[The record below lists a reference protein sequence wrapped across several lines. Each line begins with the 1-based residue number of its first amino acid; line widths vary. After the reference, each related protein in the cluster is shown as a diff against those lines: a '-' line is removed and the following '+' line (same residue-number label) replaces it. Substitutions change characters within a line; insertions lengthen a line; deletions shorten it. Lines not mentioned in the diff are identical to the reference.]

1 MLNVGDNVL
10 IKGKIVKI
18 ETDCD
23 NQITYKVK
31 MPIMD
36 GWDEVWFPFQAINVV
51 ETKGE
56 ANE

>member
-10 IKGKIVKI
+10 IKGKIMKI

-23 NQITYKVK
+23 DQIIYKVK
-31 MPIMD
+31 MPIED
-36 GWDEVWFPFQAINVV
+36 GWEEVLFPFQAINLI